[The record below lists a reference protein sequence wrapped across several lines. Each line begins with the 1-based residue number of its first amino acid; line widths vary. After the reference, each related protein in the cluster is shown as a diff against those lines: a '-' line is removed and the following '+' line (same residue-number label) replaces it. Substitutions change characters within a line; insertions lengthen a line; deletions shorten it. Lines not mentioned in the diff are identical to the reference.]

1 VRLRR
6 RDREQTVKLAKDTV
20 RLVKRLLS
28 ELPRL
33 RVEYRAAVPELTSRE
48 NWRRL
53 YDL

>member
-1 VRLRR
+1 VRLRK
-6 RDREQTVKLAKDTV
+6 RDRETTIKLAKDAARAV
-20 RLVKRLLS
+20 RRLVS

-33 RVEYRAAVPELTSRE
+33 REEYRAAVPELVSRE